1 VTIREY
7 FRARSKRARKVLG
20 VGGLVVAVAV
30 AILAMT
36 DHLSREY
43 SYAVTAAAVLG
54 VAVMFGGLLYLD
66 ITKCPQCLARLG
78 IQIAN
83 QYRLGRR
90 VGFCPFC
97 GVGFD
102 KCEVRDP

>member
-1 VTIREY
+1 MTIREY
-7 FRARSKRARKVLG
+7 FKDRSKRARRVLG

-30 AILAMT
+30 AIFAMT
-36 DHLSREY
+36 DLGRAY
-43 SYAVTAAAVLG
+43 CYAVTGAAVLG
-54 VAVMFGGLLYLD
+54 LAIMFGGLLYLD

-83 QYRLGRR
+83 QYRFGRR
-90 VGFCPFC
+90 VDFCPFC

-102 KCEVRDP
+102 KCEMRDP